1 MQHGQTS
8 IAVDIRADGLAPT
21 TIADIML
28 GICLMSADQVPEF
41 MSQQPFLPFSKPT
54 IDEATIAAVGDVLR
68 SGWITSGPKVQA
80 FEQQLSDFFGGRPVL
95 TFNSGTCTMEIA
107 LRIAGVGPGDEV
119 ITTPISWVA
128 TANVILEVGA
138 TPVFADID
146 PVTRNIDLAQLEA
159 AITPRTKAILPVFLA
174 GLPVDMTRL
183 YALAKKYNLRV
194 LEDAAQAL
202 GSSWNGQRIGSTGDF
217 VSFSFQANKNVTSS
231 EGGCLVLNN
240 DEEVRL
246 AQKYRL
252 QGVTRSGFD
261 GLDVDVLGGKFNMT
275 DVAAA
280 IGLGQFAHIEA
291 ITAHRRE
298 LARHYFACF
307 GEDFEAQYGAQ
318 LPPADFENSNWHLFQ
333 LVLPERGDTLPARAT
348 FMEQM
353 QALGVG
359 IGYHYPPIHLLSLY
373 RERGFKEGMFPIAER
388 VGRLIV
394 SLPMFTAMSKA
405 DVERSVAAVKS
416 VLNP

>member
-1 MQHGQTS
+1 
-8 IAVDIRADGLAPT
+8 
-21 TIADIML
+21 
-28 GICLMSADQVPEF
+28 

-54 IDEATIAAVGDVLR
+54 IDEATISAVGDVLR
-68 SGWITSGPKVQA
+68 SGWITSGPQVQA
-80 FEQQLSDFFGGRPVL
+80 FEAQLSDYFGGRPVR

-107 LRIAGVGPGDEV
+107 LRIAGIGPGDEV

-146 PVTRNIDLAQLEA
+146 PVTRNIDLAQVEA
-159 AITPRTKAILPVFLA
+159 AITPRTKAIIPVYLA
-174 GLPVDMTRL
+174 GLPLDMPML
-183 YALAKKYNLRV
+183 YALANKYNLRIV
-194 LEDAAQAL
+194 EDAAQAL
-202 GSSWNGQRIGSTGDF
+202 GSSWDGERIGATGDF
-217 VSFSFQANKNVTSS
+217 VSFSFQANKNITSS

-240 DEEVRL
+240 AEEARL
-246 AQKYRL
+246 AEKYRL

-275 DVAAA
+275 DIAAA
-280 IGLGQFAHIEA
+280 IGLGQFAHIEK
-291 ITAHRRE
+291 ITAHRQN
-298 LARHYFACF
+298 LARHYFKCF
-307 GEDFEAQYGAQ
+307 GSDFEAQYGAQ

-333 LVLPERGDTLPARAT
+333 LVLPERQDGLPARAT

-353 QALGVG
+353 QAHGVG

-373 RERGFKEGMFPIAER
+373 RAQGFKEGMFPVAER

-394 SLPMFTAMSKA
+394 SLPMFTAMTEA
-405 DVERSVAAVKS
+405 DVERAVAAG
-416 VLNP
+416 